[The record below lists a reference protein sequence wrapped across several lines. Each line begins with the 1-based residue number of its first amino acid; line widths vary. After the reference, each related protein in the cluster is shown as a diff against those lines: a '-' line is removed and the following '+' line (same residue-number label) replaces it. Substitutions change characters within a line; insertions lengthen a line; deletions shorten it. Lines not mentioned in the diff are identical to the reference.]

1 MPSIISWAMEGG
13 HWVGEIFLA
22 FPTVTRWLQ
31 GFQESHTPRAT
42 PSAGRGRWQRAS
54 ILTALVS
61 PCPEAV
67 GDFTFLITDKTESH
81 SHCPTLKHF
90 KEKETGA
97 GSFLKYLLSAVD
109 GLPPLPHS
117 RAYIHTHIW
126 PKQFWRGKLNP
137 LSGVDTPARTE
148 SIRAFSSPGPGEW
161 ARGGLCDPAPHFSFK
176 NIYLFGCAR
185 S

>member
-117 RAYIHTHIW
+117 RAYIHTHW
-126 PKQFWRGKLNP
+126 WDSACQCGRLEFNPWVREMPWRRKWQSAPVFSPGKSHGQRSLASYSP
-137 LSGVDTPARTE
+137 WGHTE
-148 SIRAFSSPGPGEW
+148 SDN
-161 ARGGLCDPAPHFSFK
+161 CV
-176 NIYLFGCAR
+176 CVCV
-185 S
+185 